1 MALVERIRQYLST
14 MSFEE
19 KSMFGGKGFMINGN
33 MACGIYKEF
42 LIVRVG
48 RERYEELLA
57 QPNAKPFDIT
67 GKAMKGWIMVDVKD
81 VESEKALHFWLQLSL
96 DFVATLPPK

>member
-14 MSFEE
+14 MPFEE
-19 KSMFGGKGFMINGN
+19 KDMFGGKGFMINGN

-57 QPNAKPFDIT
+57 QPRAKPFDIT
-67 GKAMKGWIMVDVKD
+67 GNVMQGWIMVAQDD
-81 VESEKALHFWLQLSL
+81 VESEKALHFWLQPAL
-96 DFVATLPPK
+96 DFVATLPAK

>member
-1 MALVERIRQYLST
+1 MALVERIRKYLST
-14 MSFEE
+14 MPFEE
-19 KSMFGGKGFMINGN
+19 KSMFGGNGFMNNGN

-57 QPNAKPFDIT
+57 QPHARPFDIT
-67 GKAMKGWIMVDVKD
+67 GKVMKGWIMVDQKD
-81 VESEKALHFWLQLSL
+81 VESEKALHFWLQPAL